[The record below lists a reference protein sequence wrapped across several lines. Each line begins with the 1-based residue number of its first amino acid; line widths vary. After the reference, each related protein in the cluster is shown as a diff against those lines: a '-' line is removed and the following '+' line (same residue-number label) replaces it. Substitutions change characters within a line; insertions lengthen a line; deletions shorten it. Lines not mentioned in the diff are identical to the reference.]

1 MTGKIIF
8 TTGVPREVE
17 FEEKFEDPHRL
28 INGNGVIMVAKD
40 YPNGNKFRR
49 EPHLLLYIRNV
60 GQANG
65 RKAIIADETV
75 SGASVNLP
83 YVESISHWQSK
94 ER

>member
-17 FEEKFEDPHRL
+17 FEDEFEDPHRL
-28 INGNGVIMVAKD
+28 INRRGTIMAAKD
-40 YPNGNKFRR
+40 CPNGNKFRR
-49 EPHLLLYIRNV
+49 EPHLFLYIRDA
-60 GQANG
+60 GQVHG
-65 RKAIIADETV
+65 RKAVIAEETV
-75 SGASVNLP
+75 SGASLNLP